1 MLADIAVGTKLPTVT
16 KSITA
21 DRIATFESC
30 SAAMMD
36 QESHTSIHTDPAA
49 AQRAGLDA
57 PIASGMMTTA
67 YLTEMLRDYFGDAW
81 ITSGHLRVSFIGSVR
96 AGDTV
101 TARGVVVAPPED
113 LPADSQDRLALE
125 VWCERGDGKKVTVG
139 SADVAV
145 YL

>member
-1 MLADIAVGTKLPTVT
+1 MLADIAVGTVLPAVT
-16 KSITA
+16 KSVSA
-21 DRIATFESC
+21 ERIAAFESC

-36 QESHTSIHTDPAA
+36 QESHASIHTDVAA
-49 AQRAGLDA
+49 AQRAGLDS

-67 YLTEMLRDYFGDAW
+67 YLTEMLRDCFGDLW

-101 TARGVVVAPPED
+101 AARGLIVG
-113 LPADSQDRLALE
+113 PAERSAAQPQNRVSLE

-139 SADVAV
+139 TADVAAP
-145 YL
+145 L